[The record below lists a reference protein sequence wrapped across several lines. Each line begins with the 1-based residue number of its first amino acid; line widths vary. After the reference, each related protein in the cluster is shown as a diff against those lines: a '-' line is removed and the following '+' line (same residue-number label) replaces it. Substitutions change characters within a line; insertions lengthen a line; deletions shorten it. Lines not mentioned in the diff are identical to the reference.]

1 MSVTSE
7 EIRSQPELWERAGA
21 LAASLDGILPA
32 PGEDAAVIGCG
43 TSWFMAQAYAA
54 LREGNGHGRT
64 DAFAASE
71 MPSRPYDVVVALSRS
86 GTTTEVA
93 HALMRSA
100 RSRTVAIT
108 AVPDSPVANAADE
121 VVELEFADEQSVV
134 QTRFATTALSLLRAH
149 EGLDLA
155 ASIADAVSALDA
167 PLPVEPGRADR

>member
-1 MSVTSE
+1 MSVTSD

-21 LAASLDGILPA
+21 LAARLDGILPA
-32 PGEDAAVIGCG
+32 PGEQAAVIGCG

-54 LREGNGHGRT
+54 LREGTGHGRT

-71 MPSRPYDVVVALSRS
+71 MPSRPYDVVLALSRS

-108 AVPDSPVANAADE
+108 AVPDSSAACATGASGTAVMATVRE
-121 VVELEFADEQSVV
+121 RAERISAWATSVV
-134 QTRFATTALSLLRAH
+134 VPERDSATTTS
-149 EGLDLA
+149 
-155 ASIADAVSALDA
+155 
-167 PLPVEPGRADR
+167 

>member
-71 MPSRPYDVVVALSRS
+71 MPSRP
-86 GTTTEVA
+86 
-93 HALMRSA
+93 
-100 RSRTVAIT
+100 
-108 AVPDSPVANAADE
+108 
-121 VVELEFADEQSVV
+121 
-134 QTRFATTALSLLRAH
+134 
-149 EGLDLA
+149 
-155 ASIADAVSALDA
+155 
-167 PLPVEPGRADR
+167 